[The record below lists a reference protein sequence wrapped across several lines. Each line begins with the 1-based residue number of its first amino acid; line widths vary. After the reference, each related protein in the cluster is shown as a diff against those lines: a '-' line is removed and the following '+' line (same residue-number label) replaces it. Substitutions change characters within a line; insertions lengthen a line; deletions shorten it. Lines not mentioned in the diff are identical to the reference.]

1 MAVLTLSA
9 CSNSSVSE
17 LIRKAEQ
24 GDAEAQ
30 LAYGR
35 LLKTT
40 GNGVEQDWQ
49 KAVEMLECAANQ
61 GNEDAQ
67 WELGLMYEYANHVSQ
82 DQTKALDL
90 YRRSAEAGS
99 PIGLYL
105 VAHCYQHGIVVE
117 EDHTISDSLYAQSF
131 DQLMRLAPEED
142 IYVLNFVGS
151 AYFWG
156 DGITPDREKAF
167 GYYLTSAQKGNPE
180 TQYKI
185 GNCYETG
192 QGTAQNMTEA
202 LRWYQLSA
210 AQGYPDAI
218 DALARLEDPLRP
230 TKGHCPHNGEE

>member
-1 MAVLTLSA
+1 MKKLLIMTLASLLA
-9 CSNSSVSE
+9 SCASNVSDT
-17 LIRKAEQ
+17 IRRAEQ
-24 GDAEAQ
+24 GDPAAQ
-30 LAYGR
+30 LEYGR

-49 KAVEMLECAANQ
+49 KAVQMLQLASDN
-61 GNEDAQ
+61 GNPDAQ
-67 WELGLMYEYANHVSQ
+67 WELGLMYEYANHVAQ
-82 DQTKALDL
+82 DQAKALEL
-90 YRRSAEAGS
+90 YRSSADAGS

-117 EDHTISDSLYAQSF
+117 EDHALSDSLYARSF
-131 DQLMRLAPEED
+131 SELMLLAPEED

-156 DGITPDREKAF
+156 DGVEPDRAKAF

-192 QGTAQNMTEA
+192 QGTAQDLNEA
-202 LRWYQLSA
+202 LLWYRKSA

-218 DALARLEDPLRP
+218 EALTRF
-230 TKGHCPHNGEE
+230 